1 MTIFLYVLYKWSDKF
16 IDLPVPKE
24 MSAIWRFI
32 GKVFDDILFI

>member
-16 IDLPVPKE
+16 ITLPVPPQ
-24 MSAIWRFI
+24 MSQLWQFI